1 MTLLYFLIAVISG
14 LAFDWA
20 SYFRLTSLL
29 GQHYAAENGYRV
41 FLFPRIFFTLIAII
55 LVILSTNKSR
65 TNIALCLLG
74 CGLFLGSNF
83 YAVYRFF
90 RGDKIGR

>member
-1 MTLLYFLIAVISG
+1 VTLLYRSVAVIFG

-20 SYFRLTSLL
+20 SYSRLTSLL
-29 GQHYAAENGYRV
+29 GQVYVTKSGYRA
-41 FLFPRIFFTLIAII
+41 FLYPRIFITLIAI
-55 LVILSTNKSR
+55 VIVFLSMDHGD
-65 TNIALCLLG
+65 TNIAFCLLG

-90 RGDKIGR
+90 RGDKIA